1 MDNIMDKIMNKLT
14 SVLGMI
20 LKGIG
25 YVLGLL
31 KYVRVVEKYLLKGG
45 DFLDNYKLDD
55 SYKG

>member
-1 MDNIMDKIMNKLT
+1 MDKIVDIAT
-14 SVLGMI
+14 SLVGKV

-25 YVLGLL
+25 IILGLL
-31 KYVRVVEKYLLKGG
+31 KYVRVVEGYLLKGG

>member
-1 MDNIMDKIMNKLT
+1 MKILVDKLT
-14 SVLGMI
+14 SVVGMV

-31 KYVRVVEKYLLKGG
+31 KYVKVVEGYLMKAG